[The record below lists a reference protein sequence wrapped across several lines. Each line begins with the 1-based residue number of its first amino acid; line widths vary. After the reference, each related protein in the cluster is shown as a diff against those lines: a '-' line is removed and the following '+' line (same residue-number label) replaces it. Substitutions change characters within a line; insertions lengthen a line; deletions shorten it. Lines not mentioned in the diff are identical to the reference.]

1 MRIEFATIGDG
12 TSVEVRLLED
22 LGGTE
27 VVSDRI
33 YTADHQVRIHFG
45 VNFGVPLS
53 ARGLFRLLEKGC
65 RPPVIGG
72 KFAAYHPYW
81 AERRKKNA

>member
-33 YTADHQVRIHFG
+33 YTADHQG
-45 VNFGVPLS
+45 VLHFGVPLS